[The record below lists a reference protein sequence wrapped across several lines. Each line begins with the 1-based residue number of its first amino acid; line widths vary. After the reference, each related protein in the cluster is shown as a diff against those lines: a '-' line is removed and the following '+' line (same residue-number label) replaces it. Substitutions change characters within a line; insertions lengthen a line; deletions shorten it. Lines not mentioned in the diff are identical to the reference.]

1 MHVGKE
7 TQMEPIN
14 WKRKLSSRKFWLS
27 VAAFVVGCLTLFN
40 VDAGTVE
47 KIGALILLGADVV
60 GYCIAEGLTDAGT
73 NITL

>member
-1 MHVGKE
+1 
-7 TQMEPIN
+7 MEPIN
-14 WKRKLSSRKFWLS
+14 WKRKLTSRKWWMAVATFIVACLS
-27 VAAFVVGCLTLFN
+27 LFN
-40 VDAGTVE
+40 VDANTIE